1 MSKYLGDEEESKQSK
16 IGRNLLFKL
25 MLMTR
30 FEALLTA
37 DVRSSFQYTI
47 GSLEDSSLACLTS
60 QLF

>member
-1 MSKYLGDEEESKQSK
+1 MSKYLDDEEESKQSK

-37 DVRSSFQYTI
+37 DVRSSLQYNI